1 MANIGE
7 VVTILAK
14 SIPFRKEF
22 NLAMKKSKETPNEWL
37 ARVKTLAELCG
48 FGQCQNL
55 CILDKFLT
63 GFDTEIINH
72 LCSSAEYLDIETAL
86 EITEAYSMRKKCGQ
100 TETIFM
106 LDQQDVEVD
115 QEACRKFVDQTK
127 PVIIKCMC
135 N

>member
-37 ARVKTLAELCG
+37 ARVKTLAALCG
-48 FGQCQNL
+48 FGKCQNL

-72 LCSSAEYLDIETAL
+72 LCSSAKYLDIETAL
-86 EITEAYSMRKKCGQ
+86 GIIEAYSKRKKCNG
-100 TETIFM
+100 TEAIFM
-106 LDQQDVEVD
+106 HDKKVEVD
-115 QEACRKFVDQTK
+115 QEACKFVDQTK
-127 PVIIKCMC
+127 PVIKL
-135 N
+135 